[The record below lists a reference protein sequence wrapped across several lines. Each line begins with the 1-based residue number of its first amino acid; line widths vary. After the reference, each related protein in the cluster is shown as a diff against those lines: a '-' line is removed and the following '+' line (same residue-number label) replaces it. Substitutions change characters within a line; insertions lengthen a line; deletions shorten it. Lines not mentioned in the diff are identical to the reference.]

1 MDILQKQTISGT
13 GYRTK
18 IDKQKTQHINLKKM
32 SNTNRTE
39 NRGTTKL
46 LKKNALYILYKY
58 NII

>member
-18 IDKQKTQHINLKKM
+18 IDKQKTQHINLKKK

-46 LKKNALYILYKY
+46 LKKTALYILYKY